1 MSFVDSNIYFVDEPA
16 YILDA
21 KSLIKEKIH

>member
-1 MSFVDSNIYFVDEPA
+1 MAFVDSHTYFVDELA

-21 KSLIKEKIH
+21 KSLIKETVH

>member
-1 MSFVDSNIYFVDEPA
+1 MSFVDTNIYFVDELA

-21 KSLIKEKIH
+21 KSLIKETVY